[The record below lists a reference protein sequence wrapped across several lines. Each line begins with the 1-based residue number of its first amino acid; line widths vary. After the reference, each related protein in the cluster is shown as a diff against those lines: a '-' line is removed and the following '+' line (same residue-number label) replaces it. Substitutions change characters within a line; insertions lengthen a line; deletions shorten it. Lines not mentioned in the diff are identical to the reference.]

1 MTFSL
6 APSLALLSTA
16 VTTLPLNSPRVPQP
30 LARNPLPFPDSA
42 TLDRDAEERNPHPK
56 SQGVSSSGKNAAS
69 SSSSGGGGGGGSGG
83 DFPKVA
89 LIPAADDDDDLSDGF
104 SEKHLA
110 AARYTRNHL
119 LINEVDDD
127 DRRGA
132 CAVRTA
138 RSSFDQYG

>member
-1 MTFSL
+1 MTLGHSELLTTQHLCSL
-6 APSLALLSTA
+6 AS
-16 VTTLPLNSPRVPQP
+16 
-30 LARNPLPFPDSA
+30 PDSA

-56 SQGVSSSGKNAAS
+56 SQGVSSSAKNAAS
-69 SSSSGGGGGGGSGG
+69 SSSSGGGGGGGGGGSGG

-119 LINEVDDD
+119 LINEVHMMWIDDVPAPYAP
-127 DRRGA
+127 RGI
-132 CAVRTA
+132 
-138 RSSFDQYG
+138 F